1 MKLYKTLTIIT
12 CCLSAMY
19 LCSSCERDD
28 ICAEDTPTTPFLII
42 KFMDF
47 DTPTDIKRP
56 DELQVKA
63 EGFESTIIYETNQ
76 DSILIPLRTSALL
89 TNFEFTINSDTED
102 GGDDPNTDVVSFQY
116 TPVEEYVSSACGF
129 RVVYNGLGE
138 TLTQEGDQN
147 WIKDIIIEEP
157 DVIDETN
164 AHILIFH

>member
-1 MKLYKTLTIIT
+1 MH
-12 CCLSAMY
+12 

-47 DTPTDIKRP
+47 DTPTDIKQP

-63 EGFESTIIYETNQ
+63 EGFENIITYETNQ
-76 DSILIPLRTSALL
+76 DSILIPLRTNALL
-89 TNFEFTINSDTED
+89 TNFELTINSDTED
-102 GGDDPNTDVVSFQY
+102 GGDDPNTDVINIVY
-116 TPVEEYVSSACGF
+116 APVEEYVSSACGF
-129 RVVYNGLGE
+129 RVIYNELGE
-138 TLTQEGDQN
+138 NLIPEGDQN
-147 WIKDIIIEEP
+147 WIKNIIIEEP